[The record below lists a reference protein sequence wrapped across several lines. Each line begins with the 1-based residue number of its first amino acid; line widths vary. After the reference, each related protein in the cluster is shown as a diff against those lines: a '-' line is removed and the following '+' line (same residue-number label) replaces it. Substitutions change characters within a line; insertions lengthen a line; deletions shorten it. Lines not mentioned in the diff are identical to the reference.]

1 MRSTVA
7 LALSSAVVAAALT
20 FGIPDSVSAA
30 SITLAAVD
38 ADRGSGLYPGP
49 ITNLFDNDNVIAI
62 LAPPSDVDVMLLPT
76 HERGGVEFDFG
87 GVPAGATISKATLL
101 LTLLPSGVEAGD
113 AAEVHGYVGD
123 GVVAT
128 ADLNTVHQV
137 GSFSGPI
144 AGSTTLEV
152 PIDLSFMQSLV
163 DSDALFAGF
172 MVQGVGTPGNSVVFA
187 FWGTSTAVP
196 PEDRPPAPELEIEF
210 QQAVP
215 EPGSL
220 LLLGAGIG
228 MTFLRRRR
236 W

>member
-7 LALSSAVVAAALT
+7 LALSPAIVVAALT
-20 FGIPDSVSAA
+20 FAIPDSASAA

-38 ADRGSGLYPGP
+38 ADRGSGPYPGP
-49 ITNLFDNDNVIAI
+49 ITGVFGNDNVIAI
-62 LAPPSDVDVMLLPT
+62 LAPPSDVDITLLPT
-76 HERGGVEFDFG
+76 QERGGVEFDFG
-87 GVPAGATISKATLL
+87 GVPAGATITKATLF
-101 LTLLPSGVEAGD
+101 LTLLPSGVDAGD
-113 AAEVHGYVGD
+113 AAQVHGYPGD
-123 GVVAT
+123 GVVAA
-128 ADLNTVHQV
+128 ADLNTVNQV

-152 PIDLSFMQSLV
+152 PIDVGFIQSLV
-163 DSDALFAGF
+163 DSNAPFAGF

-187 FWGTSTAVP
+187 FWGTSTAIP

-210 QQAVP
+210 QQPVP

-228 MTFLRRRR
+228 MSFLRRWR
-236 W
+236 